1 MMDILADSIF
11 LIHMIITAFVLLAP
25 FSDRLSF
32 LILHVTFAATL
43 MLHWAT
49 NSNICCLSLLESWVR
64 KVELSQTFLN
74 RIIEPVY
81 VISEYKLSMVI
92 WSATALLA
100 CVSLY
105 KVVNHPNITKLMEC
119 KDFVS
124 CVKALN

>member
-1 MMDILADSIF
+1 MLDILADSIF

-25 FSDRLSF
+25 FSNRLSF

-49 NSNICCLSLLESWVR
+49 NSNICCLSLLESWLR
-64 KVELSQTFLN
+64 EVELSQTFLN

-92 WSATALLA
+92 WSVTALLA

-105 KVVNHPNITKLMEC
+105 NTVTHPNIDDLLKC
-119 KDFVS
+119 KDFRS
-124 CVKALN
+124 CVNALN